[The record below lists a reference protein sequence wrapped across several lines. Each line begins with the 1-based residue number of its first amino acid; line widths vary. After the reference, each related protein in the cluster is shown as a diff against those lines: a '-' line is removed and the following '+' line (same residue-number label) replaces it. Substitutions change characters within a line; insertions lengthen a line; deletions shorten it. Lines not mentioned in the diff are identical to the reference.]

1 MNKRLDFSNRT
12 LIIIAS
18 VIVAA
23 VILILIIRPTER
35 EGDLTLKSYDGTTEI
50 TIEEVSREAADNNGR
65 HMARCKV
72 NRSKDFF
79 GTHVKKNEYFV
90 GSIDPNGFFIPAS
103 EKRETG
109 YYILLKN
116 NHYFCLIYENGYAI
130 LTELTAIVR
139 IEGAIY
145 YMPFPSDLELEYDQ
159 VNDLDFATLTGVG
172 SFEELVE
179 YYKRLK
185 DDYYLVDNV
194 NKTITV
200 RLLKDGEP
208 SDKTMVISLTENGI
222 SVGVEEE
229 N

>member
-1 MNKRLDFSNRT
+1 M
-12 LIIIAS
+12 
-18 VIVAA
+18 
-23 VILILIIRPTER
+23 
-35 EGDLTLKSYDGTTEI
+35 
-50 TIEEVSREAADNNGR
+50 
-65 HMARCKV
+65 
-72 NRSKDFF
+72 
-79 GTHVKKNEYFV
+79 
-90 GSIDPNGFFIPAS
+90 
-103 EKRETG
+103 
-109 YYILLKN
+109 
-116 NHYFCLIYENGYAI
+116 
-130 LTELTAIVR
+130 TAIVR